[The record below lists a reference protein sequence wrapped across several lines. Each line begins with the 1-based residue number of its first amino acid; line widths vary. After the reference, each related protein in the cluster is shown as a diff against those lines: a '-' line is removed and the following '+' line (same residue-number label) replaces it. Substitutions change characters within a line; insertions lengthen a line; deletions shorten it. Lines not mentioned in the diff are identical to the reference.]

1 MNEIL
6 LRQIHIY
13 VEQIQEKAK
22 EYSKHK
28 QANYDDNQN
37 LRKKLREKYRDFEQL
52 KTDTL
57 DDYKQWFGL
66 QRKLNFYETDFMIE
80 REELDKTK

>member
-13 VEQIQEKAK
+13 VEQLQEKSK
-22 EYSKHK
+22 EYTK
-28 QANYDDNQN
+28 QKQSAFEDNQN
-37 LRKKLREKYRDFEQL
+37 LRKKLLEKYKDFEQL
-52 KTDTL
+52 KNDTL
-57 DDYKQWFGL
+57 EDHKQWFAL

-80 REELDKTK
+80 REEMDKTR